1 MEVKI
6 NLEIIEGK
14 IVSELKGPADDLMAL
29 LAIAMCKILHQNNE
43 EGRSNCEMACGV
55 AAAVRGMLD
64 QMDREGNRT

>member
-6 NLEIIEGK
+6 NLEVIEGK

-29 LAIAMCKILHQNNE
+29 LAITMCKILHQNNE

>member
-1 MEVKI
+1 MNVKI

-14 IVSELKGPADDLMAL
+14 IVSEMKGPGDDLMAL

-55 AAAVRGMLD
+55 ATALQGMLD
-64 QMDREGNRT
+64 KMDQEEKRA